1 MRDALSVGGLKPPR
15 PKDYRVLVATDA
27 ARELNDAELQRVT
40 RHLCHSMTIRTPNI
54 VWEKNEIPL
63 G

>member
-27 ARELNDAELQRVT
+27 ARELITKSYE
-40 RHLCHSMTIRTPNI
+40 TPL
-54 VWEKNEIPL
+54 P
-63 G
+63 